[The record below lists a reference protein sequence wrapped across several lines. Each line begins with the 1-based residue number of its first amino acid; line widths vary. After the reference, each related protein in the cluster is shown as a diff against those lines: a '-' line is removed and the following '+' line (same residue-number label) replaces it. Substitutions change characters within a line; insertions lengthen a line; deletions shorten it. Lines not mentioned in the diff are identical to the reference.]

1 MYVFY
6 RKKYG
11 IYTNINVCIYWKKYG
26 IYTNINM
33 DSYTAIK
40 CLDFTYLKKLS
51 YYLKKI
57 KVLLGLGLEIF
68 CHFF

>member
-51 YYLKKI
+51 ENNLGEIASKI
-57 KVLLGLGLEIF
+57 
-68 CHFF
+68 